1 MSSHTQSGMQQK
13 AGTNFDGP
21 KPVDAPLSLHAA
33 AAPAGGGF
41 AAMAARMAAAGG
53 PVQQQ
58 PAAAKPKSAAVPAAD
73 SSSPASSAPAAGALA
88 AGSCLTTSRSAAP
101 RIVVL
106 DSGAFISAGSVQL
119 HATSAGFE
127 LLARLYRESSE
138 AATAATEAGATV
150 PAPIRF
156 VTVAAVLAELKDER
170 TRQMM
175 AALPFQIEVMDVQAE
190 AIKEGQREGAT
201 HERCGGSVCLHSGTH
216 LVLCCSCVFV
226 QCIASL
232 S

>member
-53 PVQQQ
+53 PAPQ
-58 PAAAKPKSAAVPAAD
+58 PAAKPKSVAVAAPAAD
-73 SSSPASSAPAAGALA
+73 SSSPSSSASAAALV
-88 AGSCLTTSRSAAP
+88 AGTCLTTARSAAP

-119 HATSAGFE
+119 RATSAGFE

-138 AATAATEAGATV
+138 AATTATEAGAVAPT
-150 PAPIRF
+150 PIRF

-175 AALPFQIEVMDVQAE
+175 AALPFQIEVLDVQAE
-190 AIKEGQREGAT
+190 AIKEGQA
-201 HERCGGSVCLHSGTH
+201 ERGRSKRCEIVFFALVAHRSLSFLCVC
-216 LVLCCSCVFV
+216 F